1 MFPSDA
7 DQKIPSDSDA
17 AHHVRYEK
25 KKVWRPNASPEILTP
40 NTRRQKKREYV
51 CTLLEA
57 AQVHTVP
64 QREISASLQRERF
77 RGAYNADTL
86 RIGSGSG
93 SGKQRAF
100 ATPPADEGSAGCTPE
115 AGRVVPEQP
124 ETT

>member
-1 MFPSDA
+1 MTSKCVSGDLYTGHKTA
-7 DQKIPSDSDA
+7 E
-17 AHHVRYEK
+17 EK
-25 KKVWRPNASPEILTP
+25 RI
-40 NTRRQKKREYV
+40 RMYI
-51 CTLLEA
+51 LEA
-57 AQVHTVP
+57 AQVHTEP
-64 QREISASLQRERF
+64 QREISASLQREGF

-93 SGKQRAF
+93 CGKQRAF